1 MGPWAI
7 VNPRKTML
15 LQSPLRKS
23 LKRSLNQDLQEMRL
37 KLLKFRWSYTPF
49 PLRFQLI
56 IGLLIGF
63 LCLGCSENE
72 LVNERQSMGEIGWI
86 QKNKF
91 EIPFEITDTSHLY
104 DMQVA
109 IRQTNTYS
117 FYNLY
122 FISEI
127 LSDAGTSLKKAEA
140 EAIFYDAKSGKPKG
154 SGIGDMYS
162 HSYTIFKNIKFPKSG
177 AYRILLKQNMR
188 MDTLE
193 GIVSVG
199 ASLVKKK

>member
-1 MGPWAI
+1 
-7 VNPRKTML
+7 
-15 LQSPLRKS
+15 
-23 LKRSLNQDLQEMRL
+23 MRL

>member
-1 MGPWAI
+1 
-7 VNPRKTML
+7 
-15 LQSPLRKS
+15 
-23 LKRSLNQDLQEMRL
+23 MRL
-37 KLLKFRWSYTPF
+37 KLLKFRWRYTPF

-91 EIPFEITDTSHLY
+91 EIPFEITDTSQLY

-177 AYRILLKQNMR
+177 AYRIRLQQNMR

>member
-1 MGPWAI
+1 LAT
-7 VNPRKTML
+7 VNPRKTVL
-15 LQSPLRKS
+15 LQSLLRKS
-23 LKRSLNQDLQEMRL
+23 LKRNLNQDLQEMRL
-37 KLLKFRWSYTPF
+37 KLLKFRWRYTPF

-56 IGLLIGF
+56 IGLLMGF

-72 LVNERQSMGEIGWI
+72 LVNERQSLGEIGWI

-127 LSDAGTSLKKAEA
+127 LSEAGTSLKKAEA

-162 HSYTIFKNIKFPKSG
+162 HSYTIFTNVKFPTSG
-177 AYRILLKQNMR
+177 AYRIRLQQNMR
-188 MDTLE
+188 VDTLE

>member
-1 MGPWAI
+1 
-7 VNPRKTML
+7 
-15 LQSPLRKS
+15 
-23 LKRSLNQDLQEMRL
+23 MRL
-37 KLLKFRWSYTPF
+37 KLLKLRWRYTPF
-49 PLRFQLI
+49 PLRVQLI

-63 LCLGCSENE
+63 TFLGCSENE

-127 LSDAGTSLKKAEA
+127 LSEAGTSLKKAEA

-162 HSYTIFKNIKFPKSG
+162 HTYTIFKNVKFPKSG
-177 AYRILLKQNMR
+177 AYRIRLQQNMR

>member
-1 MGPWAI
+1 
-7 VNPRKTML
+7 
-15 LQSPLRKS
+15 
-23 LKRSLNQDLQEMRL
+23 MRL
-37 KLLKFRWSYTPF
+37 KLLKFRSKQVNAHLSLP
-49 PLRFQLI
+49 RI
-56 IGLLIGF
+56 IGLLLAFIM
-63 LCLGCSENE
+63 LGCSGNE
-72 LVNERQSMGEIGWI
+72 HVNERQSMGEVGWI

-91 EIPFEITDTSHLY
+91 EVPFQITDTSQVY

-127 LSDAGTSLKKAEA
+127 LNEEGKSFKKAEA

-154 SGIGDMYS
+154 SGLGDMYS
-162 HSYTIFKNIKFPKSG
+162 HSYTIFKNLKFPKLG
-177 AYRILLKQNMR
+177 AYRIRLQQNMR

-199 ASLVKKK
+199 ASLIKKK

>member
-1 MGPWAI
+1 
-7 VNPRKTML
+7 
-15 LQSPLRKS
+15 
-23 LKRSLNQDLQEMRL
+23 
-37 KLLKFRWSYTPF
+37 
-49 PLRFQLI
+49 
-56 IGLLIGF
+56 
-63 LCLGCSENE
+63 
-72 LVNERQSMGEIGWI
+72 
-86 QKNKF
+86 
-91 EIPFEITDTSHLY
+91 
-104 DMQVA
+104 MQVA

-127 LSDAGTSLKKAEA
+127 LTEAGTSLKKAEA

-162 HSYTIFKNIKFPKSG
+162 HTYTIFKNVKFPKSG
-177 AYRILLKQNMR
+177 AYRIRLQQNMR

>member
-1 MGPWAI
+1 
-7 VNPRKTML
+7 
-15 LQSPLRKS
+15 
-23 LKRSLNQDLQEMRL
+23 MRL
-37 KLLKFRWSYTPF
+37 KLLKFRCKQITPSLSL
-49 PLRFQLI
+49 PCI
-56 IGLLIGF
+56 IGLLLAF
-63 LCLGCSENE
+63 LILSCGGNE

-91 EIPFEITDTSHLY
+91 EIPFQITDTSQVY
-104 DMQVA
+104 DLQVA
-109 IRQTNTYS
+109 IRQTNMYS

-127 LSDAGTSLKKAEA
+127 MNEEDKNIKRAEA

-154 SGIGDMYS
+154 SGLGDMYS
-162 HSYTIFKNIKFPKSG
+162 HSYTIFKNLKFPKSG
-177 AYRILLKQNMR
+177 TYRIRLQQNMR

-199 ASLVKKK
+199 ASLIKKK

>member
-1 MGPWAI
+1 
-7 VNPRKTML
+7 
-15 LQSPLRKS
+15 
-23 LKRSLNQDLQEMRL
+23 MRL
-37 KLLKFRWSYTPF
+37 KLLKFRSKQVNAHLSLPC
-49 PLRFQLI
+49 I
-56 IGLLIGF
+56 IGLLLAF
-63 LCLGCSENE
+63 VMLGCSGNE
-72 LVNERQSMGEIGWI
+72 HVNERQSMGEVGWI

-91 EIPFEITDTSHLY
+91 EVLFQITDTSHVY

-127 LSDAGTSLKKAEA
+127 LNEEGKSFKKAEA

-154 SGIGDMYS
+154 SGLGDMYS
-162 HSYTIFKNIKFPKSG
+162 HTYTIFKNLKFPKSG
-177 AYRILLKQNMR
+177 AYRIRLQQNMR

-199 ASLVKKK
+199 ASLIKKK

>member
-1 MGPWAI
+1 
-7 VNPRKTML
+7 
-15 LQSPLRKS
+15 
-23 LKRSLNQDLQEMRL
+23 MRL
-37 KLLKFRWSYTPF
+37 KLLKFRCK
-49 PLRFQLI
+49 QINAHLI
-56 IGLLIGF
+56 LPCTIGLLFAFVI
-63 LCLGCSENE
+63 LGCSGNE
-72 LVNERQSMGEIGWI
+72 LVNERHSLGEMGWI

-127 LSDAGTSLKKAEA
+127 LSEEGKSIKKAEA

-162 HSYTIFKNIKFPKSG
+162 HSYTIFKNVKFPKSG
-177 AYRILLKQNMR
+177 AYRIRLQQNMR

-199 ASLVKKK
+199 ASLVKMK

>member
-1 MGPWAI
+1 
-7 VNPRKTML
+7 
-15 LQSPLRKS
+15 
-23 LKRSLNQDLQEMRL
+23 MRL
-37 KLLKFRWSYTPF
+37 KLLKFRCKQIAPSLSLPC
-49 PLRFQLI
+49 I
-56 IGLLIGF
+56 IGLLLAF
-63 LCLGCSENE
+63 LILGCGGNE

-91 EIPFEITDTSHLY
+91 EIPFQITDTSQVY
-104 DMQVA
+104 DLQVA
-109 IRQTNTYS
+109 IRQTNMYS

-127 LSDAGTSLKKAEA
+127 MNEEDKSIKRAEA

-154 SGIGDMYS
+154 SGLGDMYS
-162 HSYTIFKNIKFPKSG
+162 HSYTIFKNLKFPKSG
-177 AYRILLKQNMR
+177 TYRIRLQQNMR

-199 ASLVKKK
+199 ASLIKKK

>member
-1 MGPWAI
+1 MGF
-7 VNPRKTML
+7 V
-15 LQSPLRKS
+15 
-23 LKRSLNQDLQEMRL
+23 
-37 KLLKFRWSYTPF
+37 Y
-49 PLRFQLI
+49 
-56 IGLLIGF
+56 
-63 LCLGCSENE
+63 LGCSENE

-127 LSDAGTSLKKAEA
+127 LSEAGTSLKKAEA
-140 EAIFYDAKSGKPKG
+140 EAAANAERTAAQAQVSAAV
-154 SGIGDMYS
+154 
-162 HSYTIFKNIKFPKSG
+162 T
-177 AYRILLKQNMR
+177 
-188 MDTLE
+188 
-193 GIVSVG
+193 SVG
-199 ASLVKKK
+199 

>member
-1 MGPWAI
+1 MAF
-7 VNPRKTML
+7 V
-15 LQSPLRKS
+15 
-23 LKRSLNQDLQEMRL
+23 
-37 KLLKFRWSYTPF
+37 F
-49 PLRFQLI
+49 
-56 IGLLIGF
+56 
-63 LCLGCSENE
+63 LGCSGNE
-72 LVNERQSMGEIGWI
+72 LVNETQSMGEIGWI

-91 EIPFEITDTSHLY
+91 EIPFEITDTSTLY

-127 LSDAGTSLKKAEA
+127 LNGDGIRMKKAEA

-154 SGIGDMYS
+154 SGLGDLYS
-162 HSYTIFKNIKFPKSG
+162 HSYTIFKNLKFHRLGK
-177 AYRILLKQNMR
+177 YRIRLQQNMR
-188 MDTLE
+188 IDTLE

-199 ASLVKKK
+199 ASLVKIK

>member
-1 MGPWAI
+1 
-7 VNPRKTML
+7 
-15 LQSPLRKS
+15 
-23 LKRSLNQDLQEMRL
+23 MRL
-37 KLLKFRWSYTPF
+37 KLLKFRCKQINA
-49 PLRFQLI
+49 PLSLPCT
-56 IGLLIGF
+56 IGLLLAFVI
-63 LCLGCSENE
+63 LGCSGNE
-72 LVNERQSMGEIGWI
+72 LVNERQSLGEMGWI

-91 EIPFEITDTSHLY
+91 EIPFQITDTSQAY

-127 LSDAGTSLKKAEA
+127 LSEEGKSIKKAEA

-154 SGIGDMYS
+154 SGLGDMYS
-162 HSYTIFKNIKFPKSG
+162 HSYTIFKNLKFPKSG
-177 AYRILLKQNMR
+177 AYRIRLQQNMR

-199 ASLVKKK
+199 ASLIKKK

>member
-1 MGPWAI
+1 
-7 VNPRKTML
+7 
-15 LQSPLRKS
+15 
-23 LKRSLNQDLQEMRL
+23 MRL
-37 KLLKFRWSYTPF
+37 KLLKFRCKQITPSLSL
-49 PLRFQLI
+49 PCI
-56 IGLLIGF
+56 IGLLLAF
-63 LCLGCSENE
+63 LILGCGGNE

-91 EIPFEITDTSHLY
+91 EIPFQITDTSQVY
-104 DMQVA
+104 DLQVA
-109 IRQTNTYS
+109 IRQTNMYS

-127 LSDAGTSLKKAEA
+127 MNKEDKSIKRAEA

-154 SGIGDMYS
+154 SGLGDMYS
-162 HSYTIFKNIKFPKSG
+162 HSYTIFKNLKFPKSG
-177 AYRILLKQNMR
+177 TYRIRLQQNMR

-199 ASLVKKK
+199 ASLIKKK

>member
-1 MGPWAI
+1 
-7 VNPRKTML
+7 
-15 LQSPLRKS
+15 
-23 LKRSLNQDLQEMRL
+23 MRL

-140 EAIFYDAKSGKPKG
+140 EAIFYDAKSGKPNG

-162 HSYTIFKNIKFPKSG
+162 HSYTIFKNVKFPTSG
-177 AYRILLKQNMR
+177 AYRIRLQQNMR

>member
-1 MGPWAI
+1 M
-7 VNPRKTML
+7 
-15 LQSPLRKS
+15 
-23 LKRSLNQDLQEMRL
+23 
-37 KLLKFRWSYTPF
+37 
-49 PLRFQLI
+49 
-56 IGLLIGF
+56 GF
-63 LCLGCSENE
+63 LYLGCSENE

-127 LSDAGTSLKKAEA
+127 LSEAGTSLKKAEA

-162 HSYTIFKNIKFPKSG
+162 HSYTIFKNVKFPTLG
-177 AYRILLKQNMR
+177 AYRIRLQQNMR

>member
-1 MGPWAI
+1 
-7 VNPRKTML
+7 
-15 LQSPLRKS
+15 
-23 LKRSLNQDLQEMRL
+23 MRL
-37 KLLKFRWSYTPF
+37 KLLKFRCKQITSYLCLPF
-49 PLRFQLI
+49 N
-56 IGLLIGF
+56 IGLLFAFII
-63 LCLGCSENE
+63 LGCSGNE
-72 LVNERQSMGEIGWI
+72 VINERQSMGEIGWI

-91 EIPFEITDTSHLY
+91 EIPFQITDTSQVY
-104 DMQVA
+104 EMQVA

-127 LSDAGTSLKKAEA
+127 LSVEGTSLKKAEA

-154 SGIGDMYS
+154 SGLGDMYS
-162 HSYTIFKNIKFPKSG
+162 HTYTIFNNLKFPKSG
-177 AYRILLKQNMR
+177 AYRIRLQQNMR

-199 ASLVKKK
+199 ASLIKKK